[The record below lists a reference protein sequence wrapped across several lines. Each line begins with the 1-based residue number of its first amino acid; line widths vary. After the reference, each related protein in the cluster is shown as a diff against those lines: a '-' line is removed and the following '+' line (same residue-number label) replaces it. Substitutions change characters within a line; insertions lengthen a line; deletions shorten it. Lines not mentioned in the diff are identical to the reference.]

1 MDHVP
6 AIGGDTTDGGPQP
19 RRLESWKEIAAH
31 FRRDARTVRRWE
43 QAEGM
48 PVHRHLHHARDSVY
62 AFPDELDSWWEARSA
77 RRLTPAGGRV
87 GRARR
92 WLLGSFA
99 IAAGFLA
106 VLFVVKRAAVEP
118 VRAPSGVR
126 STSAGSGYTRPRPMP
141 GDPDVRDAFLFA
153 RHHLTR
159 RNGQLQKALGYLEQ
173 VTTRAPGFPDGHALL
188 GESYLRVG
196 LYDPAARAD
205 AWSRGEAAAR
215 RALELDDGLAMA
227 HAVLGRILLLR
238 DWDWVSA
245 RAEIARAV
253 ELDPEDPEVRSTNAF
268 YLRSAGR
275 PADALAERL
284 RAQRAEPAN
293 PQWLVFLGAEYAFSR
308 QYDEAIRSYERALEL
323 ERDHRGA
330 VGGMADV
337 LERMGRHAE
346 SVRWQLRYLRMIG
359 RDELA
364 AGYDEVSQRAGA
376 VAARQ
381 WLDRQQLLEYQRTP
395 DGHHW
400 DLAYLHARLGNRELA
415 FRQLA
420 LALEQREPG
429 LLQARVDPDVDPL
442 RGDARFGSLLERIG
456 PPH

>member
-6 AIGGDTTDGGPQP
+6 AIGGDTADSVPQP
-19 RRLESWKEIAAH
+19 RRLETWKEIAAY

-77 RRLTPAGGRV
+77 RRVTLADGRPR
-87 GRARR
+87 RARR
-92 WLLGSFA
+92 WLLGSCA
-99 IAAGFLA
+99 IVSGLLV

-118 VRAPSGVR
+118 VRPPSGAPSTI
-126 STSAGSGYTRPRPMP
+126 SGSGHTRPLPVP
-141 GDPDVRDAFLFA
+141 DDPDVRDAFLFA

-173 VTTRAPGFPDGHALL
+173 VTTRAPGFAGGHALL

-196 LYDPAARAD
+196 LYDPTARAD

-215 RALELDDGLAMA
+215 RAIELDEGLAA
-227 HAVLGRILLLR
+227 GHAVLGRVLLLR
-238 DWDWVSA
+238 DWDWASA
-245 RAEIARAV
+245 QAEIARAV
-253 ELDPEDPEVRSTNAF
+253 ELDAEDPEVRSTRAF

-275 PADALAERL
+275 LTDALAERL
-284 RAQRAEPAN
+284 RAQQADPAN
-293 PQWLVFLGAEYAFSR
+293 PQWLVFLGAEHAFLR
-308 QYDEAIRSYERALEL
+308 QYGEAIRSYERALEL

-337 LERMGRHAE
+337 LERTGRHAE
-346 SVRWQLRYLRMIG
+346 GQRWQLRYLRMIG
-359 RDELA
+359 RDDLA
-364 AGYDEVSQRAGA
+364 AGYDEASQRDGA

-381 WLDRQQLLEYQRTP
+381 WLDRQQLLEYKRKP

-415 FRQLA
+415 FQELK
-420 LALEQREPG
+420 LALERREPG

-442 RGDARFGSLLERIG
+442 RGDARFGFLLEQIG